1 MFKQIP
7 CVITIYTDWGKKAWK
22 ESLGEKNKLFRVIL
36 NSTSNIF
43 ILLLYSA
50 VKKKMTVNMQIMTMK
65 SHSKKV

>member
-1 MFKQIP
+1 M
-7 CVITIYTDWGKKAWK
+7 YWLGE
-22 ESLGEKNKLFRVIL
+22 ESLERKFGKKNKLFRVIL

-50 VKKKMTVNMQIMTMK
+50 VKKKMTVNTQIMTMK